1 MFPRATSSPRA
12 TLPGAAFDTPPPVFP
27 SSIRCRASAK
37 IPATSTS
44 NLTIRSPLL
53 TLLSIVRRSAKVM
66 ETYRHNAG
74 ISRQHLGIS
83 AKDSDMGFASSF
95 SSRMG
100 GIFAHVAP
108 NCTLRQAFPKA
119 AKFLGMG
126 ERRVR
131 AIWAQ
136 EAREIRLAEE
146 KAIFMAEA
154 SIAEDFLEKKV
165 AQYADTL
172 EYAALR
178 LAAECPDTHQDCI
191 TRYRGLARRVRRLF
205 DREDA

>member
-1 MFPRATSSPRA
+1 MHRHNPAVSR
-12 TLPGAAFDTPPPVFP
+12 
-27 SSIRCRASAK
+27 RASA
-37 IPATSTS
+37 ILP
-44 NLTIRSPLL
+44 
-53 TLLSIVRRSAKVM
+53 
-66 ETYRHNAG
+66 
-74 ISRQHLGIS
+74 
-83 AKDSDMGFASSF
+83 KDLDMSFASSF

-108 NCTLRQAFPKA
+108 NATLRQAFPKA

-146 KAIFMAEA
+146 EAIFEAEVRI
-154 SIAEDFLEKKV
+154 SEHVLEKEV
-165 AQYADTL
+165 ERHADRL

-178 LAAECPDTHQDCI
+178 FAAKCPDA
-191 TRYRGLARRVRRLF
+191 YRDRIARWRDLARRMRRAL
-205 DREDA
+205 DREGA